1 MILSLAAIG
10 GISFVLALQTLDN
23 FSLINYKNTEGEKM
37 DLSAKKIFGY
47 YYLQAI
53 HPCA

>member
-10 GISFVLALQTLDN
+10 GISFVLALQTLDK
-23 FSLINYKNTEGEKM
+23 FYLINYKNNKGGKM
-37 DLSAKKIFGY
+37 DLSPKRVFGY